1 MSAAAIHMQM
11 DAIEISKSR
20 NKAETNLAEVKGPW
34 PADYILMTK

>member
-1 MSAAAIHMQM
+1 MSAAAIHVQM